1 MLSCSPCPPAF
12 CPGER
17 DAEAWLTW
25 EHRCLPSCEFT
36 LGAWGGGGWS
46 GSPGLA
52 GPGRLPPEAEGSRA
66 CCASPA
72 PACTWEQGNQCGT
85 TRQQVRAAKVWC
97 LPRPCPGCV
106 PTGLGRVPARPP
118 PTPAALPGVSGGV
131 EQSGTQETEMP
142 CSPRPAAHWD
152 REGHAFRPSSVGLP
166 REGGARNWP
175 GAPHLMRVQGN
186 DLGPMDLVA
195 PPP

>member
-1 MLSCSPCPPAF
+1 MPSCSPCPPAF

-25 EHRCLPSCEFT
+25 EYRCLPSCEFT

-118 PTPAALPGVSGGV
+118 PHPRCLAWGEWWGGTEWDTGNRDAVFPQTSCSQGPGRPCLSSKLSG
-131 EQSGTQETEMP
+131 
-142 CSPRPAAHWD
+142 
-152 REGHAFRPSSVGLP
+152 PS
-166 REGGARNWP
+166 
-175 GAPHLMRVQGN
+175 QGRR
-186 DLGPMDLVA
+186 G
-195 PPP
+195 